1 MESVERNE
9 NPEQAM
15 NEQIGGMAGMGAGIL
30 TGSRVGS
37 VIIPIPVVGT
47 FAGALVGGVLGSAIG
62 RRVGAAT
69 LSGFNAFL
77 ETLTAPPKR
86 EDEHDQTNETQ

>member
-9 NPEQAM
+9 NSEQAL
-15 NEQIGGMAGMGAGIL
+15 NEKIGGAAGMGAGIL
-30 TGSRVGS
+30 TGARFGS
-37 VIIPIPVVGT
+37 ALIPIPVIGT
-47 FAGALVGGVLGSAIG
+47 FTGALVGGVLGTEIG

-86 EDEHDQTNETQ
+86 EDEPSDQTQ